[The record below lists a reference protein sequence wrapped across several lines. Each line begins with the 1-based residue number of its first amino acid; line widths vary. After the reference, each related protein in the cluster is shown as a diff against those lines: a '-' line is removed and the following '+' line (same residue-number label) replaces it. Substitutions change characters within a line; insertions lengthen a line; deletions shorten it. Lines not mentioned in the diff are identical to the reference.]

1 MPILSLGG
9 EDPLEEE
16 MATHSSILAWRIPGS
31 GTKEPGRLWSMVL
44 KRVRYDLQIKQ
55 RNYMLS
61 SFSHVR
67 LCDPMDCS
75 PPGSSVRGIFQEEY
89 WNELPFPPP
98 GDLPDPVIEPASP
111 VLASGFFTTEST
123 WKRRSTC

>member
-1 MPILSLGG
+1 
-9 EDPLEEE
+9 
-16 MATHSSILAWRIPGS
+16 MATHSSILAWEIPRME
-31 GTKEPGRLWSMVL
+31 EPGRLWSMVL

-75 PPGSSVRGIFQEEY
+75 PPDSFVHGISQARNTGVGYWFLPQGTFPTQGSNPHLFRLLY
-89 WNELPFPPP
+89 WQAGSLPPSPP
-98 GDLPDPVIEPASP
+98 GDL
-111 VLASGFFTTEST
+111 LKFM
-123 WKRRSTC
+123 